1 MSAAGRSWNALIRTH
16 HITSRKKVSKLRQA
30 AASDNVYALLRSG
43 GAPGIM
49 YVEGLKGGVESWV
62 ASVQRLRYKDFQ
74 LVARPAEIVRELSS
88 KEVPSSAGVLDEIDS
103 VKDMA
108 IRMEDLGV
116 LHWWRK
122 GMGFSG
128 NEDRL

>member
-30 AASDNVYALLRSG
+30 AANDNVYALLRSG
-43 GAPGIM
+43 GSPGIM
-49 YVEGLKGGVESWV
+49 YVEGLKAGVESWV
-62 ASVQRLRYKDFQ
+62 AAVQRLRYKDFQ
-74 LVARPAEIVRELSS
+74 LVARPAELVRESNTEDTHL
-88 KEVPSSAGVLDEIDS
+88 PTGVLDEIDS

-108 IRMEDLGV
+108 TRMEDLGV
-116 LHWWRK
+116 LNWWRK
-122 GMGFSG
+122 GMGYSG

>member
-30 AASDNVYALLRSG
+30 AANDNVYALLRSG

-49 YVEGLKGGVESWV
+49 YVEGLKDGVESWV
-62 ASVQRLRYKDFQ
+62 ASAQRLRYKDFQ
-74 LVARPAEIVRELSS
+74 LVARPAEVVRESDAKKTPL
-88 KEVPSSAGVLDEIDS
+88 PNGVLEEIDS

-108 IRMEDLGV
+108 IRMETTGV

-122 GMGFSG
+122 SMGYSG
-128 NEDRL
+128 NEDRM